1 MKTNN
6 CLRLR
11 VLTRNRCL
19 HLAYVSSP
27 SVRVLTW
34 RAYPQLVY
42 ASSTGVRVL
51 TSGVRVLSPLANN
64 VFASNRRASLSTS
77 PTPSGV
83 RTQKN
88 HVPTVL
94 CSSPL
99 KAWTETMVWTDALCR
114 PFIGISIKSIPEI
127 VLSSK

>member
-27 SVRVLTW
+27 GVRILNWYV
-34 RAYPQLVY
+34 VY

-64 VFASNRRASLSTS
+64 VFASNRRASHSTS

-88 HVPTVL
+88 HAPTVL